1 MSFFYNTPVKS
12 LEKVTDTDFKSITGP
27 PVLTQAEI
35 RKYSSTLAYALPA
48 LITAA
53 KAAKGGG
60 KGKSKGD
67 TGENRKFPSPAR
79 ISMLNK
85 PYTFVQTLP
94 IQSFNSSN
102 ALPTFTTTFV
112 TLSVL
117 DQVSSFTS
125 IFDQYRI
132 ALLEVRYLPRLNV
145 NDVQGT
151 TLGTFVSVVDLDD
164 ANTLTTVPQA
174 LDYSGAQ
181 VSEGFKEHKHT
192 FVPHC
197 AVAAYSGAF
206 TSFINVAAPW
216 VDCGS
221 TAVQHYGTK
230 TAWSTTTAAYS
241 YDLVVRVMVEFRNV
255 R

>member
-12 LEKVTDTDFKSITGP
+12 LERVTDTDFKSLTGP

-35 RKYSSTLAYALPA
+35 KKYSSTLTYALPA
-48 LITAA
+48 LITAV
-53 KAAKGGG
+53 KAANGGG
-60 KGKSKGD
+60 KGKSKKN
-67 TGENRKFPSPAR
+67 TGENLKFPSPER
-79 ISMLNK
+79 ISNLNK

-94 IQSFNSSN
+94 LSSFNSSA

-117 DQVSSFTS
+117 DQVSSFVS

-132 ALLEVRYLPRLNV
+132 SLLEVRYMPRLNV
-145 NDVQGT
+145 NDVQGQI
-151 TLGTFVSVVDLDD
+151 LGTFVSVVDLDD

-181 VSEGFKEHKHT
+181 TSEGYKEHKHT

-206 TSFINVAAPW
+206 TSFINVSAPW
-216 VDCGS
+216 IDCGS
-221 TAVQHYGTK
+221 TGVQHYGTK
-230 TAWSTTTAAYS
+230 TAWSTTSAVFS
-241 YDLVVRVMVEFRNV
+241 YDLVVRVIVQFRNV